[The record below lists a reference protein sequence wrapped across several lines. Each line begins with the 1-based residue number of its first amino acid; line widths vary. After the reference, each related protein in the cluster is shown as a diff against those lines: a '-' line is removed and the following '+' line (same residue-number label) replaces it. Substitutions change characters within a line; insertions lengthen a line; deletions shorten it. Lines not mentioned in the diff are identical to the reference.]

1 MKINIVR
8 PVLPS
13 LKNIKELFGKCLK
26 TGQVTNNGQ
35 NVRKFEKNLKSFFKS
50 KYEPIV
56 FCNGQMA
63 FYSLVQAWKFKLKIK
78 QDEKIYAIVPSFT
91 WSGTVNTLILNNITP
106 IFCDI
111 DKNFTLD
118 LKKIEKK
125 ISELGKIKKKIK
137 FIVPVSN
144 YGNIID
150 IDSLKTFCK
159 KNKVIALMDS
169 APAFGSK
176 FKKKSPNNFGIDEI
190 YSFHATKIMTSME
203 GGCVISNNLD
213 IVNYCKY
220 IRDFG
225 QYEKKIGNIK
235 LPGLNSKMQEVSAII
250 GNYNL
255 RNFNKTL
262 NNRMKVIKQYQNFFR
277 KYDEKNIFSLMKINK
292 EVDCTY
298 LYFPIIVNKNLNKF
312 KKYLKKSKINFRK
325 YYTAV
330 HTLDYYKQRKITLNL
345 GLEFTNKIKDK
356 IVALPVFSDM
366 SSKEI
371 NYIFKKINN
380 FYKI

>member
-1 MKINIVR
+1 
-8 PVLPS
+8 
-13 LKNIKELFGKCLK
+13 
-26 TGQVTNNGQ
+26 
-35 NVRKFEKNLKSFFKS
+35 
-50 KYEPIV
+50 
-56 FCNGQMA
+56 
-63 FYSLVQAWKFKLKIK
+63 
-78 QDEKIYAIVPSFT
+78 
-91 WSGTVNTLILNNITP
+91 
-106 IFCDI
+106 
-111 DKNFTLD
+111 
-118 LKKIEKK
+118 
-125 ISELGKIKKKIK
+125 
-137 FIVPVSN
+137 
-144 YGNIID
+144 
-150 IDSLKTFCK
+150 
-159 KNKVIALMDS
+159 MDS

-345 GLEFTNKIKDK
+345 GLEFTNEIKDK